1 MKKSE
6 FRDRI
11 FSLVESKLDEDDTC
25 ELSTIIDDIESAV
38 QSARDILDD
47 IEGIGDLQK
56 VEDARDAID
65 NLADALY

>member
-11 FSLVESKLDEDDTC
+11 FSLVESKLDEDDTF